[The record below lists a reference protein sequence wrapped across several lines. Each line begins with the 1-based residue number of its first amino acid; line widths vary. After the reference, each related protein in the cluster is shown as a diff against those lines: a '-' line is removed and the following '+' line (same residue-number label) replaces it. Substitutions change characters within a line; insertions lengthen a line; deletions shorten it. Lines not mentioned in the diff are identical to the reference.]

1 MESHFLD
8 ARKVLVGGVNSPVR
22 AFKGVGGDPVFFKS
36 AKGAYLY
43 DVKGKKYID
52 YVNSWGANLL
62 GHADSRITKAV
73 KEQVDL
79 GLSFGAPCELETMC
93 ARLLLSLVPNAEK
106 VRFVNSGTEAVMS
119 AIRLARGY
127 TKKDKII
134 KFIGNYHGHADS
146 LLVEAGSGAL
156 TLGVPSSP
164 GVPKEIAKN
173 TISADFNDPKS
184 VENIFEKYKDQ
195 IAAVIVEPIAGNM
208 NFVKA
213 KKDFLLKI
221 RSLCDKSKSLLIFD
235 EVMTG
240 FRVAKGGAQS
250 LYEVYP
256 DITTYAKVIGGGMPV
271 GALCGKAKIMDKLA
285 PVGDVYQAGTLSGN
299 PVAMSAG
306 IAVLSAIK
314 DDNSL
319 YKRLNSK
326 SEKLVI
332 GIKDLAKD
340 YGVPFY
346 GDYEGGMFGL
356 YFLNKSA
363 KNIEKITN
371 FSEVMQSNKAYFQK
385 FFHFML
391 DNGVYFAPSLFEAG
405 FVSDAH
411 TDEDINHTLNLV
423 EDFFKSKF

>member
-1 MESHFLD
+1 MLLD
-8 ARKVLVGGVNSPVR
+8 
-22 AFKGVGGDPVFFKS
+22 
-36 AKGAYLY
+36 Y
-43 DVKGKKYID
+43 
-52 YVNSWGANLL
+52 
-62 GHADSRITKAV
+62 
-73 KEQVDL
+73 
-79 GLSFGAPCELETMC
+79 
-93 ARLLLSLVPNAEK
+93 
-106 VRFVNSGTEAVMS
+106 
-119 AIRLARGY
+119 RGY

-164 GVPKEIAKN
+164 GVPEEIAKN

-184 VENIFEKYKDQ
+184 VEDIFEKYKDQ

-221 RSLCDKSKSLLIFD
+221 RSLCDKNKSLLIFD

-314 DDNSL
+314 EDNSL

-363 KNIEKITN
+363 K
-371 FSEVMQSNKAYFQK
+371 
-385 FFHFML
+385 
-391 DNGVYFAPSLFEAG
+391 
-405 FVSDAH
+405 
-411 TDEDINHTLNLV
+411 TLKKLLIFLKLCNQIRRI
-423 EDFFKSKF
+423 FKSSFILC